1 MELSTQIS
9 ADLKAA
15 MIAKDGV
22 KTTTLRM
29 LMSAIQNRAITERKK
44 DIGLSD
50 EEILEVI
57 RQEVRKRRDA
67 VSEYT
72 KANRADLAE
81 SEAQEAEILAVYLP
95 PELDDAEVTRLVEES
110 IRATSATSMADF
122 GKVMKAVVATIGT
135 RASGDRVAAIVK
147 KLIST
152 AS

>member
-15 MIAKDGV
+15 MIAKDGT

-122 GKVMKAVVATIGT
+122 GKVMKAAVATIGT